1 MNEYRSRVALEEE
14 LLKES
19 EEKIQQQT
27 EALKTLQE
35 RMQQLEQEKADGDFA
50 KNFIHDMMKVG
61 SIEQTQSGELM
72 ITRGPN
78 TIANASEMMQDA
90 VKI

>member
-61 SIEQTQSGELM
+61 NIEQT
-72 ITRGPN
+72 
-78 TIANASEMMQDA
+78 
-90 VKI
+90 